1 MAVTETRANLCLT
14 MIVRDE
20 AAIIE
25 RCLAAAAP
33 WIDAYAIHDT
43 GSSDGTADIVR
54 SFFERHGVPG
64 RVTHGR
70 FDDFA
75 QARNDSLAAARD
87 TTAAYDIDYLLLC
100 DADMELV
107 VEDPAFRDSLTADA
121 YLLGQRASNLHYAN
135 VRLLRTGAPTRYVGV
150 THEYLDVGSAA
161 RPTLGG
167 AWFRD
172 HAEGSSRP
180 IKFERD
186 LALLERGLTAEPDD
200 ARYVFYRAQTLRDLG
215 RYRESVAA
223 YQHRAALGGWEE
235 EVWYSLLQVAIL
247 RERLADSDQDVFAA
261 YVAAFE
267 RRPGRAETL
276 VELARHL
283 RERGRHELAHIF
295 ATRAV
300 QLAPTDDILFVV
312 PACYGWRARDELSVS
327 SYWAGSYAESAA
339 LAQTVLTDPE
349 LPPAE
354 RPRIEQNLAFARE
367 RSALH

>member
-1 MAVTETRANLCLT
+1 

-43 GSSDGTADIVR
+43 GSTDGTPEIVR

-75 QARNDSLAAARD
+75 QARNESLAEARD
-87 TTAAYDIDYLLLC
+87 TAAAYDVDYLLLC

-107 VEDPAFRDSLTADA
+107 VEDAAFRDSLTAA
-121 YLLGQRASNLHYAN
+121 VYLLDQRAGGLHYAN
-135 VRLLRTGAPTRYVGV
+135 VRLARVDSPARYEGV
-150 THEYLDVGSAA
+150 THEHLDVGSTERQALDA
-161 RPTLGG
+161 V
-167 AWFRD
+167 WFRD
-172 HAEGSSRP
+172 HADGSSRQG
-180 IKFERD
+180 KFERD
-186 LALLERGLTAEPDD
+186 LALLERGLSAEPQN
-200 ARYVFYRAQTLRDLG
+200 ARYVFYQAQTLRDLG
-215 RYRESVAA
+215 RDREAVSA
-223 YQHRAALGGWEE
+223 YEHRVSLGGWEE
-235 EVWYSLLQVAIL
+235 EVWYSLLQVAVL
-247 RERLADSDQDVFAA
+247 RERLGDSDQAVLAA
-261 YVAAFE
+261 YLTAFE

-283 RERGRHELAHIF
+283 RERGRHELAHVF

-300 QLAPTDDILFVV
+300 QLPPTDDLLFVL
-312 PACYGWRARDELSVS
+312 PACYGWRARDELSIS
-327 SYWAGSYAESAA
+327 SYWVGRYAESAA

-349 LPPAE
+349 LPPDE
-354 RPRIEQNLAFARE
+354 LPRVEQNLAFARE
-367 RSALH
+367 RIDLH